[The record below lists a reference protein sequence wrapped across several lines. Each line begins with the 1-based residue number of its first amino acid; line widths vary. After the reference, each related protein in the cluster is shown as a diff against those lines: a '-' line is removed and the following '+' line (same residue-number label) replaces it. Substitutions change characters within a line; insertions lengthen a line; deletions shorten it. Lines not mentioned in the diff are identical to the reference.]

1 MATIPRMHSYE
12 PSAGHGLA
20 HDPFNAIVAPRPIG
34 WISSHDAEGRLNL
47 APYSFFNAFLYT
59 PPIIGFTSVGWKDSV
74 RNAQAT
80 REFVWNLVTRDV
92 DEAMN
97 QTSAPLARGDSEFA
111 AAGLTPVPSRLVR
124 VPRVGEAHAAME
136 CKVVDIIRHKSA
148 AGVPADGWLVLGEV
162 VAVHIDDSL
171 IVDGVYQTA
180 LARPILRA
188 GRSGDY
194 FEITEDAKFV
204 MERPK
209 GAPRPA

>member
-1 MATIPRMHSYE
+1 MPPIPHMHSYE
-12 PSAGHGLA
+12 PSQGHGLA

-34 WISSHDAEGRLNL
+34 WISTRDADGQLNL

-59 PPIIGFTSVGWKDSV
+59 PPIVGFSSVGWKDSV
-74 RNAQAT
+74 RNADAT
-80 REFVWNLVTRDV
+80 REFVWNLVTRDL
-92 DEAMN
+92 DTRMN
-97 QTSAPLARGDSEFA
+97 VTSAPLAPGESEFA
-111 AAGLTPVPSRLVR
+111 AAGLTPVGSRVVG
-124 VPRVGEAHAAME
+124 VPRVGEARAAME
-136 CKVVDIIRHKSA
+136 CKVVDVIQHKSA

-162 VAVHIDDSL
+162 VAVHIDETL

-188 GRSGDY
+188 GRAGDY
-194 FEITEDAKFV
+194 FEVSEGAMFE